1 MSFRRPTA
9 FVLLTLTT
17 TLAPAAFAAPG
28 DPLTLWY
35 DQPSERWTD
44 ALPIG
49 NGRLAA
55 MVHGGPLREQ
65 LQLNE
70 DTLTSGEP
78 PSDLRSVNITKDF
91 DHVTALIKA
100 GKNSEADAYVS
111 KHWLGRNQPC
121 YQPLGDLWLDF
132 AGTGPV
138 TAYRR
143 WLDLATATAGV
154 SFQRDGATFT
164 REIIASAPDQVIAL
178 RLRTDK
184 PGTLSFK
191 TSFTSVHPTAKAST
205 AAGELIFRG
214 QLPGYVGRRDLKLVE
229 QWGDQH
235 KYPENFNPDGSRKPH
250 AAQVLYGADI
260 DGKGM
265 FFEARLTI
273 RTDGKVIADADAI
286 RVEGATEATV
296 LVTAASSFNGPFKSP
311 SREGLDPSLRT
322 THDLREAAAQ
332 SYAALRATHLEDY
345 QALFNRVSFRLD
357 GDPAKNQSPTDTRIA
372 AFRASGDPEL
382 AALLFHYGRYLL
394 IAGSRSGTQPLNL
407 QGKWNPLVIP
417 PWASS
422 YTVNI
427 NAQMN
432 YWPAESTNLSE
443 LHEPL
448 FRLIREIAANGTRTA
463 RDMYGRRGWVAHHN
477 TSLWRDTFPVDGRAS
492 SAFWNMAAGWFSSH
506 LWEHWLHTGNKT
518 FLADE
523 AYPIMK
529 GAAEFCADWLTP
541 DDNGQLITPVS
552 TSPENTF
559 RAPDGRS
566 ASITAGATMDHAII
580 RELFTRTIAAAEML
594 GRDPALVAELR
605 DKLARLAPYRVGAR
619 GQLLEWRTDYKEP
632 DPKHRHLSHLYGFH
646 PGNQITPDTA
656 PELFRAVARTLE
668 LRGDEATGW
677 SMGWK
682 INFWARM
689 LDGDHAY
696 KIIQNLFNL
705 VGTSE
710 TSMKG
715 GGLYRNLL
723 DAHPPFQIDG
733 NFGYTAGIA
742 ELLVQSHGGVLQL
755 LPALPSVWPSGA
767 VTGLKT
773 RGGFEV
779 DLAWAEGKLT
789 RAVIRSK
796 LGGNLRLRTT
806 TPVTVTDAQPKPSAG
821 PNPNSFF
828 ATVAAGTPEI
838 ADPATLPILTLRPAT
853 TVDFPTTPGATYTV
867 TPAL

>member
-1 MSFRRPTA
+1 
-9 FVLLTLTT
+9 
-17 TLAPAAFAAPG
+17 
-28 DPLTLWY
+28 
-35 DQPSERWTD
+35 
-44 ALPIG
+44 
-49 NGRLAA
+49 
-55 MVHGGPLREQ
+55 
-65 LQLNE
+65 
-70 DTLTSGEP
+70 
-78 PSDLRSVNITKDF
+78 
-91 DHVTALIKA
+91 
-100 GKNSEADAYVS
+100 
-111 KHWLGRNQPC
+111 
-121 YQPLGDLWLDF
+121 
-132 AGTGPV
+132 
-138 TAYRR
+138 
-143 WLDLATATAGV
+143 
-154 SFQRDGATFT
+154 
-164 REIIASAPDQVIAL
+164 
-178 RLRTDK
+178 
-184 PGTLSFK
+184 
-191 TSFTSVHPTAKAST
+191 
-205 AAGELIFRG
+205 
-214 QLPGYVGRRDLKLVE
+214 
-229 QWGDQH
+229 
-235 KYPENFNPDGSRKPH
+235 
-250 AAQVLYGADI
+250 
-260 DGKGM
+260 
-265 FFEARLTI
+265 
-273 RTDGKVIADADAI
+273 
-286 RVEGATEATV
+286 
-296 LVTAASSFNGPFKSP
+296 
-311 SREGLDPSLRT
+311 
-322 THDLREAAAQ
+322 
-332 SYAALRATHLEDY
+332 
-345 QALFNRVSFRLD
+345 
-357 GDPAKNQSPTDTRIA
+357 
-372 AFRASGDPEL
+372 
-382 AALLFHYGRYLL
+382 
-394 IAGSRSGTQPLNL
+394 
-407 QGKWNPLVIP
+407 
-417 PWASS
+417 
-422 YTVNI
+422 
-427 NAQMN
+427 
-432 YWPAESTNLSE
+432 
-443 LHEPL
+443 
-448 FRLIREIAANGTRTA
+448 
-463 RDMYGRRGWVAHHN
+463 
-477 TSLWRDTFPVDGRAS
+477 
-492 SAFWNMAAGWFSSH
+492 MAAGWFSSH

-518 FLADE
+518 FLAEE

-529 GAAEFCADWLTP
+529 GAAEFCADWLVP

-559 RAPDGRS
+559 FAPDGRS

-594 GRDPALVAELR
+594 GRDPALVTELR

-755 LPALPSVWPSGA
+755 LPALPSAWPSGA

-796 LGGNLRLRTT
+796 LGGNLRLRTA
-806 TPVTVTDAQPKPSAG
+806 TPVTITGAQPKPTAG
-821 PNPNSFF
+821 PNPNLFF

-838 ADPATLPILTLRPAT
+838 ADPATLPGITLRPVT
-853 TVDFPTTPGATYTV
+853 TVDFSTTPGATYTV
-867 TPAL
+867 TPAP